1 MSVDWGS
8 PEVTDRMPNL
18 GFDPGDTGNAELQ
31 SLTAP
36 QFLSI
41 CGNRH
46 LVERLGRF
54 AFL

>member
-1 MSVDWGS
+1 MSEDKGR
-8 PEVTDRMPNL
+8 PGVTDRMPNL
-18 GFDPGDTGNAELQ
+18 GFGPGDTGNAKRQ